1 MTINA
6 ARALAGMTDPPPP
19 KAPPRAPSFAFIGRA
34 GSGKT
39 TAAQFLVESQDY
51 RKLAFANPL
60 KEIATMIWGGAAL
73 TDRDKLQ
80 RLGVAVRE
88 IDPDAW
94 ANLLFAELDAGQ
106 GGHPW
111 VIDDCRFPNE
121 FDGLRERGFV
131 TVRVESDTRTR
142 INRLT
147 HIGKLQSEDQ
157 LGHESETSLDGY
169 PTDYD
174 LENYGSTDLM
184 TVYEQITDILRKE
197 LRR

>member
-1 MTINA
+1 
-6 ARALAGMTDPPPP
+6 MTDPAAAIDLLREMDT
-19 KAPPRAPSFAFIGRA
+19 APLRAPSIAFIGRA

-39 TAAQFLVESQDY
+39 TAAQFLVENQGY
-51 RKLAFANPL
+51 CKLSFADPL
-60 KEIATMIWGGAAL
+60 RAIACKIWGITA
-73 TDRDKLQ
+73 TNNRNKLQ

-94 ANLLFAELDAGQ
+94 AELLFDELESGRH
-106 GGHPW
+106 GPW
-111 VIDDCRFPNE
+111 VVDDCRFPNE
-121 FDGLRERGFV
+121 FTGLRERGFV

-142 INRLT
+142 ISRLT

-157 LGHESETSLDGY
+157 LGHVSETSLDGY

-174 LENYGSTDLM
+174 LENYGSTDIVV
-184 TVYEQITDILRKE
+184 VYEQVMDILRRE